1 MFLPLMFPDRTGSV
15 FGSEFSELY
24 DRMYLCV
31 CRTRRDSDGAAQ
43 YGIYNAPVTPFN
55 SPVATLDYGPGG
67 ALGTVTCRRC
77 LSCVPHHA
85 YCQLCDC
92 ADASFFSA
100 KSRAVLVPVH
110 RKFTASDEKEYIWGW
125 RTNTQDSLEEWTCVN
140 SNGETVAWYALG
152 VPGEVYET
160 SSGCAFGV
168 EEQYPHLA
176 VEFLASLLI
185 MRYIATLN
193 T

>member
-1 MFLPLMFPDRTGSV
+1 MATSRMFLPLMFPDRTGSV

-31 CRTRRDSDGAAQ
+31 CRTRHDSDGAAQ
-43 YGIYNAPVTPFN
+43 YGIYDASVTPFN
-55 SPVATLDYGPGG
+55 SPVATLDYGAGG
-67 ALGTVTCRRC
+67 ALGTVMFVGPGGSPRTHEM
-77 LSCVPHHA
+77 S
-85 YCQLCDC
+85 
-92 ADASFFSA
+92 SFLTVVGGP
-100 KSRAVLVPVH
+100 RH
-110 RKFTASDEKEYIWGW
+110 RKFTASDEKEYTWGW

-140 SNGETVAWYALG
+140 SNGDTVAWYALG

-185 MRYIATLN
+185 MRYLATLD